1 MAKKKID
8 IKKIKPREVT
18 QKEIEE
24 NKKETKLKTNLMYRL
39 PIVIDII
46 LALIYIPTAW
56 NILLV
61 PLVISFVITLYGW
74 DSHQRICKK
83 CKKWNG
89 TVTVEQDSSLR
100 KKTITKQ
107 NLIWKDKVKE
117 KNEIVSK
124 VKTKCL
130 NCGYVDEKEI
140 IK

>member
-107 NLIWKDKVKE
+107 NLIGKDKVKE

>member
-24 NKKETKLKTNLMYRL
+24 NEKETKLKTNLMYRL

-61 PLVISFVITLYGW
+61 PLVISFIITLYGW

-107 NLIWKDKVKE
+107 NLIGKDKVKE

-130 NCGYVDEKEI
+130 NCGYVDEKEV